1 MGSAFIRALADDGRE
16 VTIWNRTRE
25 KAEALAGPQVTVAG
39 SVEHALEASPTTLVS
54 ITSYDG
60 TRALLEDAEVALPGR
75 TLVQLSSGKPDAARS
90 LGQFV
95 TEVGATYVD
104 GAVLAYP
111 GAVGTDELLIL
122 YSGDP
127 EAFEA
132 TRPLLEQLGGTAMHV
147 GEDPGAASVLEI
159 AGMGPAMMMAAGIW
173 QGAKICELEGVPFE
187 TFAELTKGIMPAI
200 AEDSL
205 RKAADPG
212 FATNPEKIEG
222 TVEQMAHS
230 VEHVAEYFEEVG
242 LDAGMMWAMQ
252 RLYQAGVEE
261 GRGEHDMCC
270 VAELHADPLEPT
282 AQ

>member
-1 MGSAFIRALADDGRE
+1 
-16 VTIWNRTRE
+16 
-25 KAEALAGPQVTVAG
+25 
-39 SVEHALEASPTTLVS
+39 
-54 ITSYDG
+54 
-60 TRALLEDAEVALPGR
+60 
-75 TLVQLSSGKPDAARS
+75 
-90 LGQFV
+90 V
-95 TEVGATYVD
+95 TEVGAAYVD

>member
-1 MGSAFIRALADDGRE
+1 MGSAFIRTLADAGNE
-16 VTIWNRTRE
+16 LTIWNRTRE
-25 KAEALAGPQVTVAG
+25 KAEALAGPQVTVAS
-39 SVEHALEASPTTLVS
+39 SVADALEASPTTLVS

-95 TEVGATYVD
+95 TEVGAAYVD

-159 AGMGPAMMMAAGIW
+159 AGMGPAIMMAVGIW